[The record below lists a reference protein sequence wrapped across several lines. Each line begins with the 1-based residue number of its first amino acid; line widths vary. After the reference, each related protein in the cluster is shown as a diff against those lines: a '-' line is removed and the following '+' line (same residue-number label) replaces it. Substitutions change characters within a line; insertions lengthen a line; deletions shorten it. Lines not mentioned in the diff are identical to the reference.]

1 MFWSIF
7 LPTFLASIVEF
18 VEALTIVLAI
28 GTSINW
34 KSSLWGAVAGFA
46 TLAVLVVVFG
56 SAVVLFIPI
65 DVLRLVIGVI
75 LVLFGLQWLEKAIL
89 RYTGLKAKHDE
100 AKIYEK
106 RTHELDA
113 MHIDRSRFSKFGFL
127 TSFKSVFLEGL
138 EVAVI
143 VITFGSTGDANR
155 FQGIL
160 TTSIAAFAALIVV
173 MALGVLV
180 HKPLTNVPENTFKF
194 FVGIM
199 LVTFGT
205 FWSGEGFGIEW
216 PLSDLTL
223 IVLGAVY
230 LLLCLLLIGWISRR
244 TLNPNI
250 KGRDPQKYPV
260 PLRILLEFFGF
271 FCGDWTVFMGMV
283 ITIAAV
289 LFLRRANLFQSASL
303 ILGTL
308 WVAGIAVSL
317 WAAMGRRSQS
327 LKLKQETLRNK
338 QKAVP

>member
-1 MFWSIF
+1 MLWSLF
-7 LPTFLASIVEF
+7 LPAFLASIVEF

-46 TLAVLVVVFG
+46 TLAVLVAMFG
-56 SAVVLFIPI
+56 SAVILFIPI
-65 DVLRLVIGVI
+65 DILRIVIGVI

-100 AKIYEK
+100 ARIFDS
-106 RTHELDA
+106 RIRELDA
-113 MHIDRSRFSKFGFL
+113 MHIDRDRFSKFGFL
-127 TSFKSVFLEGL
+127 ASFKSVFLEGL

-143 VITFGSTGDANR
+143 VITFGSTGAADR

-160 TTSIAAFAALIVV
+160 TTSIAALAALIVV

-180 HKPLTNVPENTFKF
+180 RKPLSSIPENTFKF
-194 FVGIM
+194 IVGIM

-223 IVLGAVY
+223 VVLGAFY

-244 TLNPNI
+244 RPNPNV
-250 KGRDPQKYPV
+250 KEQNPQTYPI
-260 PLRILLEFFGF
+260 PLRILLELFDF
-271 FCGDWTVFMGMV
+271 FCGDWTVFTGMA
-283 ITIAAV
+283 ITAVAV
-289 LFLRRANLFQSASL
+289 LFLKNINPFENASL
-303 ILGTL
+303 LGTL
-308 WVAGIAVSL
+308 MVAGIAVSL
-317 WAAMGRRSQS
+317 WAAMGRRSRP
-327 LKLKQETLRNK
+327 LKAKHETH
-338 QKAVP
+338 